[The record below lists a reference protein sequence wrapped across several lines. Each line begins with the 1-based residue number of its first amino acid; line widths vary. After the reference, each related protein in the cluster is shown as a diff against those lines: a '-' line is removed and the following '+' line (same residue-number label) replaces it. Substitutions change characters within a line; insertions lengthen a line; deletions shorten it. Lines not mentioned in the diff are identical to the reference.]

1 MQEPNYTKE
10 ELKQAIAQDMLRYE
24 IRKPVSWITF
34 LNYFYIQV
42 VPGLKFTIIYRY
54 CQYYRRR
61 NRLLFYFFFLW
72 LRRLKFKY
80 GIDISYRTHIG
91 KGLYIGH
98 FGGIVI
104 HGDAIIGE
112 NCNLS
117 QGITIGVLNRG
128 KKTGVPR
135 IGNRVFIGPGAV
147 ILGGIAI
154 GNDALIG
161 TNAIVTFDVPDRSV
175 VASPTASIVSDQ
187 GSSSYIMNIQ

>member
-72 LRRLKFKY
+72 LRRLKYKY

-175 VASPTASIVSDQ
+175 VASPTASIVSDR